1 MKPMERKVN
10 VLGIN
15 DRWVNTFT
23 RGQLTEEL
31 KECFMESPYHMKMI
45 DLISPCMLLIDMEK
59 PPEGGFSASS
69 SQ

>member
-23 RGQLTEEL
+23 RGQLTDEL
-31 KECFMESPYHMKMI
+31 KECFNELPYHMKMI
-45 DLISPCMLLIDMEK
+45 NLILPCMSLIDMK
-59 PPEGGFSASS
+59 NYLLS
-69 SQ
+69 